1 MNRIMMVPIT
11 FAVRIS
17 TTLVPNDMW
26 TLLGVSQRNHARVGV
41 PGTPGTLSSLEANHM
56 IYPQNSRTANHLCH
70 EPARAA
76 RFFDEY
82 TLNVPLLADLTA
94 TGHL

>member
-1 MNRIMMVPIT
+1 MNCIMMVPIT
-11 FAVRIS
+11 CTVRIS
-17 TTLVPNDMW
+17 TTLVPNGMG

-56 IYPQNSRTANHLCH
+56 SYPQNPRTANHLCH

-82 TLNVPLLADLTA
+82 TLNVLRLVDLTA
-94 TGHL
+94 AGH

>member
-1 MNRIMMVPIT
+1 MNCIMPVPIT

-26 TLLGVSQRNHARVGV
+26 TLLVVPQRNHARVGV

-56 IYPQNSRTANHLCH
+56 IYPQNARTANHVTSAMSP
-70 EPARAA
+70 PAQRV
-76 RFFDEY
+76 FSTN
-82 TLNVPLLADLTA
+82 TLSTCPYWLT
-94 TGHL
+94 

>member
-17 TTLVPNDMW
+17 TTPVPKDIRV
-26 TLLGVSQRNHARVGV
+26 LLEASQRNHARVGV

-56 IYPQNSRTANHLCH
+56 IYPQNPRTANHVTSAMSP
-70 EPARAA
+70 PAQRVFSTNT
-76 RFFDEY
+76 RSTCLDW
-82 TLNVPLLADLTA
+82 LT
-94 TGHL
+94 